1 MNAIETEQLSKRY
14 GATWALREVSVTVP
28 TGRVC
33 ALVGANGAGKTTLLR
48 MLAGV
53 AQPTAGTTLVAGQR
67 PADDVTFLQRIGY
80 VAQDVPLY
88 RRWTVADHL
97 RLAAEL
103 NHGWD
108 RVDTVNRLAGL
119 GIPLGRRVGALSGG
133 MRAQV
138 ALALAL
144 GKRPDVLLLDEPL
157 AALDPLA
164 RRDFMATLVEAVAER
179 PLTVILSS
187 HLLPD
192 LERICDHVVVLADG
206 RLLLADA
213 IDDVVAT
220 HRVLT
225 SAARDTTVLA
235 RDHEIVA
242 MRRTPRQVTAVV
254 RLRSAPIEPGWDVDE
269 PSLEEILLAHLG
281 ATRDADPAPP
291 PPPAPGLSLVEDR
304 T

>member
-1 MNAIETEQLSKRY
+1 VNAIEVEQLGKRF
-14 GATWALREVSVTVP
+14 GSTWALRDVTLTVP
-28 TGRVC
+28 AGRVC

-48 MLAGV
+48 MLSGV
-53 AQPTAGTTLVAGQR
+53 ARPTSGTALVAGQR
-67 PADDVTFLQRIGY
+67 PADDVAFLRRIGY

-88 RRWTVADHL
+88 RRWTVSDHL

-103 NHGWD
+103 NDGWD
-108 RVDTVNRLAGL
+108 HDGACERLAGL
-119 GIPLGRRVGALSGG
+119 GIPRDRRVGALSGG

-164 RRDFMATLVEAVAER
+164 RRDFMATLVAAVADR
-179 PLTVILSS
+179 PLTVFLSS

-206 RLLLADA
+206 RLVLAEA
-213 IDDVVAT
+213 IDAVVGS

-225 SAARDTTVLA
+225 SPARDTSALE
-235 RDHEIVA
+235 RDHDIVA
-242 MRRTPRQVTAVV
+242 MHRTSRQVTAVV
-254 RLRSAPIEPGWDVDE
+254 RLRGGPIGDGWCVDE
-269 PSLEEILLAHLG
+269 LSLEEILLAYLG
-281 ATRDADPAPP
+281 SASETAPP
-291 PPPAPGLSLVEDR
+291 RPALSLVEER
-304 T
+304 R

>member
-1 MNAIETEQLSKRY
+1 MITTEALGKRY
-14 GATWALREVSVTVP
+14 GATWALRDLTVTVP
-28 TGRVC
+28 AGRVC

-53 AQPTAGTTLVAGQR
+53 ARPTSGTALVGGLQ
-67 PADDVTFLQRIGY
+67 PADDVTFLRRIGY

-88 RRWTVADHL
+88 SRWTVADHL
-97 RLAAEL
+97 RLGVEL
-103 NHGWD
+103 NVGWD
-108 RVDTVNRLAGL
+108 LDGARDRLTAL
-119 GIPLGRRVGALSGG
+119 GIPLERRVGALSGG

-164 RRDFMATLVEAVAER
+164 RRDFMAALVEAVAER
-179 PLTVILSS
+179 PLTVVLSS

-192 LERICDHVVVLADG
+192 LERICDHVVVVSGG
-206 RLLLADA
+206 RLVLADA

-225 SAARDTTVLA
+225 SAARDTSTLA
-235 RDHEIVA
+235 KVHDVVA
-242 MRRTPRQVTAVV
+242 MHRTPRQVTAVV
-254 RLRSAPIEPGWDVDE
+254 RLRGRPIEAGWDVDE
-269 PSLEEILLAHLG
+269 LSLEEILLAYLG
-281 ATRDADPAPP
+281 ATRDIESAPP
-291 PPPAPGLSLVEDR
+291 TALSLVEDR
-304 T
+304 R